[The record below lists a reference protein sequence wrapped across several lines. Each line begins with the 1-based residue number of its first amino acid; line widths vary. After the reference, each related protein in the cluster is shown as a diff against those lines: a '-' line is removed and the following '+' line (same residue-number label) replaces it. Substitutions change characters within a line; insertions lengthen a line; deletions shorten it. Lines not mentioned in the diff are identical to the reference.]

1 MSHMTRS
8 TQPFS
13 ARFDRRLLERLD
25 ASARAAGRSRSSL
38 AERYVEEGM
47 RMDEHPGIVFRD
59 GPAGR
64 RAGLVAGPDVWE
76 VMIIVKN
83 APEAGDR
90 AVAHAAEWLD
100 LTPDQVLRAVGYYS
114 GFPEEIEERI
124 KRNREFG
131 ETAEAAWRRQNEA
144 LG

>member
-1 MSHMTRS
+1 MTRA

-59 GPAGR
+59 GPSGR
-64 RAGLVAGPDVWE
+64 RAGLLAGPDVAE
-76 VMIIVKN
+76 VMTVVKN
-83 APEAGDR
+83 APEPDER
-90 AVAHAAEWLD
+90 VEHAAEWLD
-100 LTPDQVLRAVGYYS
+100 LTPDQVLCAVGYY
-114 GFPEEIEERI
+114 GEFPDEIDERI
-124 KRNREFG
+124 KRNRELG
-131 ETAEAAWRRQNEA
+131 DAAEAAWRRQHEA